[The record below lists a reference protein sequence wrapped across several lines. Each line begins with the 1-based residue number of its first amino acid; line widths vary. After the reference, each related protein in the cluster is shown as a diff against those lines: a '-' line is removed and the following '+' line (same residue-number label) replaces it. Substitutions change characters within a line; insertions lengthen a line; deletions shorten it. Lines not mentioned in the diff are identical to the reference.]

1 MFKYKIKGDRKMKEE
16 TREKIKDKEDKTP
29 LPPHN
34 FFYFRIDTKKA
45 DNRRFRIRTL
55 FMGCSVSRNA
65 PTI

>member
-1 MFKYKIKGDRKMKEE
+1 MKEE
-16 TREKIKDKEDKTP
+16 TRERIKDKEDKTP